1 MDEIDFTDRK
11 IMTRLQDGLP
21 LTPTPFADIAR
32 ECGTGEEEFLERV
45 RALKTRGLIRRIGPI
60 IDQRSLGRATTLAAT
75 AVNAENADSVAG
87 VICALDGVSHCYL
100 REAEE
105 GETPHNLW
113 FTLSAATPEVLD
125 EILARLQKETGTRIV
140 SFPAGRT
147 FKIRVR
153 FDLAGE
159 DADD

>member
-1 MDEIDFTDRK
+1 MDEMDSTDRK

-21 LTPTPFADIAR
+21 LTPSPFAEIAR

-45 RALKTRGLIRRIGPI
+45 RALKARGLIRRIGPI
-60 IDQRSLGRATTLAAT
+60 IDQRALGRATTLAAT
-75 AVNAENADSVAG
+75 AVSAENADALAG
-87 VICALDGVSHCYL
+87 RVCALDGVSHCYL

-105 GETPHNLW
+105 GETPYNLW
-113 FTLSAATPEVLD
+113 FTLSAETPEDLD
-125 EILARLQKETGTRIV
+125 EILARLEKETGAHIV
-140 SFPAGRT
+140 SFPARRT

-159 DADD
+159 SADD